1 MDDKRELNDILIG
14 GEDSRAKQTK
24 KLILLIA
31 AIIVLVIAIVVIALS
46 MTGSKEEEET
56 IIIGT
61 ENVNPALPDS
71 SFDNVPVNNE
81 EDQFE
86 KIVKEIKARQQ
97 SSESQTPPTAPVAPV
112 TPTESAKATMPSK
125 AQQATKPVISSQP
138 RVATATTTSNRT
150 TASSAFRG
158 NNGDIAES
166 GYYLQVGAFSKT
178 PNKTFMDNI
187 NKYSYRV
194 QEIMINSKVITRYLV
209 GPYASRSDAQKDY
222 NNVSRDITTPVFL
235 EVQ

>member
-14 GEDSRAKQTK
+14 GEDSRARQTK
-24 KLILLIA
+24 KLILLIV
-31 AIIVLVIAIVVIALS
+31 AIVILVLAIAIIALS
-46 MTGSKEEEET
+46 MTGSNEEET

-61 ENVNPALPDS
+61 ENANPALPNS
-71 SFDNVPVNNE
+71 SFDNVPVNNTE

-86 KIVKEIKARQQ
+86 KIVQEIKARQQ
-97 SSESQTPPTAPVAPV
+97 NNATEAASVPAAPAIPPEAP
-112 TPTESAKATMPSK
+112 KATMPNKS
-125 AQQATKPVISSQP
+125 AQQAPKAVVSSQP
-138 RVATATTTSNRT
+138 RVASATTSNRQ

-178 PNKTFMDNI
+178 PNKAFLDNL
-187 NKYSYRV
+187 NKYSYRI

-209 GPYASRSDAQKDY
+209 GPYSSRDEAQRDY
-222 NNVSRDITTPVFL
+222 NNVARDITTPVFL

>member
-14 GEDSRAKQTK
+14 GEDSRARQTK
-24 KLILLIA
+24 KLILLIV
-31 AIIVLVIAIVVIALS
+31 AIVILVLAIAIIALS
-46 MTGSKEEEET
+46 MTGSNEEET

-61 ENVNPALPDS
+61 ENANPALPNS
-71 SFDNVPVNNE
+71 SFDNVPVNNTE

-86 KIVKEIKARQQ
+86 KIVQEIKARQQ
-97 SSESQTPPTAPVAPV
+97 NNATETASVPAAPAIPPEAP
-112 TPTESAKATMPSK
+112 KATMPNKS
-125 AQQATKPVISSQP
+125 AQQAPRAVVSSQP
-138 RVATATTTSNRT
+138 RVASATTSNRQ
-150 TASSAFRG
+150 TASRAFRG

-178 PNKTFMDNI
+178 PNKAFLDNL
-187 NKYSYRV
+187 NKYSYRI

-209 GPYASRSDAQKDY
+209 GPYSSRDEAQRDY
-222 NNVSRDITTPVFL
+222 NNVARDITTPVFL